1 MNEPLPIPE
10 VDAAEAARL
19 ADAGDVLLLD
29 VREDDE
35 WDSGRAPQA
44 SHIPL
49 GALDPAAVPRDRPV
63 VTVCRSG
70 GRAGKAAQALAQAG
84 HDVRNLTGGMQAWE
98 SAGLPVH
105 AGDGT
110 PGTVT

>member
-1 MNEPLPIPE
+1 VNQPLQIPE
-10 VDAAEAARL
+10 VDPTEAARL
-19 ADAGDVLLLD
+19 ADTGQVLLLD

-35 WDSGRAPQA
+35 WDSGHAPGA

-63 VTVCRSG
+63 IAVCRSG

-84 HDVRNLTGGMQAWE
+84 HDVHNLTGGMQAWAQ
-98 SAGLPVH
+98 AGLPVH
-105 AGDGT
+105 GADGT
-110 PGTVT
+110 PGAVT